1 MYHTLSDYR
10 DQNKNYSN
18 QPFQTN
24 KNINQKLN
32 NNTLTTMKKGV
43 MVNGSE
49 VYYGK
54 GIKVDP
60 HKSSTKKSNPMNNI
74 NRLNKKIANNKTN
87 KIGHNRP
94 VQYVSKEE
102 KKEEVK
108 ITKTVVNKRVE
119 ESEEILVDL
128 NKPHCSISVRMYNGD
143 VIKTEMNCDK
153 KLRDIYSLVK
163 KFGKNR
169 IIDFVLLDG
178 FPPKPL
184 VELDKSIE
192 ELGIENSILTQKT
205 DKI

>member
-18 QPFQTN
+18 QPYQSPQN
-24 KNINQKLN
+24 SNIKTN

-49 VYYGK
+49 VYYSK

-60 HKSSTKKSNPMNNI
+60 NKKTKYTPHNM

-94 VQYVSKEE
+94 VQYISKEE
-102 KKEEVK
+102 EIKEVK
-108 ITKTVVNKRVE
+108 IKTTVINKRVE
-119 ESEEILVDL
+119 EIEENVVDL
-128 NKPHCSISVRMYNGD
+128 NKPHCSISIRMYNGN
-143 VIKTEMNCDK
+143 VIKTEMNSDK

-184 VELDKSIE
+184 VEFDKTIK
-192 ELGIENSILTQKT
+192 ELGIENSMLTQKT

>member
-18 QPFQTN
+18 QPYQSPQN
-24 KNINQKLN
+24 SNIKTN

-60 HKSSTKKSNPMNNI
+60 NKKTKYTPHNM

-94 VQYVSKEE
+94 VQYISKEE
-102 KKEEVK
+102 EIKEVK
-108 ITKTVVNKRVE
+108 IKTTVINKRVE
-119 ESEEILVDL
+119 EMEENVVDL
-128 NKPHCSISVRMYNGD
+128 NKPHCSISIRMYNGN
-143 VIKTEMNCDK
+143 VIKTEINSDRKM
-153 KLRDIYSLVK
+153 RDIYSLVK

-184 VELDKSIE
+184 VEFDKTIK
-192 ELGIENSILTQKT
+192 ELGIENSMLTQKT